1 MNRTSLSKIHRFTE
15 MGLTHLPLLN
25 CAYVQG
31 LGMTEYILAACSIG
45 RTLTELITE
54 SLYIIHD
61 RIEREVWGRG
71 NDSHNKLMISVSQF
85 CLAIKP
91 MSSPVTSLTT
101 FLFLMCW

>member
-15 MGLTHLPLLN
+15 MGLTHLYLLN
-25 CAYVQG
+25 CANVH

-45 RTLTELITE
+45 RTSTELITE

-71 NDSHNKLMISVSQF
+71 NQGDSHNKLMISVSQF
-85 CLAIKP
+85 CIA
-91 MSSPVTSLTT
+91 
-101 FLFLMCW
+101 